1 MIAATLLRAVHS
13 RWQLR
18 EVMTGFWHDHFNV
31 DFMSSDTLA
40 ATMPVYDRDVI
51 RPHCLGNFRQ
61 MLAGR
66 LEIVA
71 SNQLG
76 ARFILARMG
85 RAAEVE
91 ELGPPLERLSSYLAF
106 SRQKNLG
113 AVRDQFDRV
122 LRQMKADG
130 TWAGILKRG
139 AP

>member
-1 MIAATLLRAVHS
+1 VAQVSYGERFDQAVRARVLPRVTPS
-13 RWQLR
+13 
-18 EVMTGFWHDHFNV
+18 EDGET
-31 DFMSSDTLA
+31 
-40 ATMPVYDRDVI
+40 
-51 RPHCLGNFRQ
+51 NFRQ

-66 LEIVA
+66 LDIVA

-106 SRQKNLG
+106 SRARNLG
-113 AVRDQFDRV
+113 ALREQFDRV

-139 AP
+139 GP